1 MKAWPLAAAILLLG
15 AANVALARMARPEP
29 PLVRAPLGDLPL
41 HLAGAWEGSE
51 IRIDA
56 RTLELLQLTDHVM
69 RVYLPAAGGRT
80 DSGGQTGSVDRAQE
94 ASVAPVILYVGY
106 YDDQRTGA
114 TYHSPKN
121 CLPGGGWQI
130 AESGT
135 TALSGREGARF
146 RVNRVVIE
154 KEFDRQLVLY
164 WYQDRGRSIDSE
176 YAAKLYLIW
185 DAMTRNRTDGALVRV
200 STPVV
205 GTAEEAEAHLV
216 RFLDDAWPLLLARLP
231 S

>member
-1 MKAWPLAAAILLLG
+1 MKPWPLAAAILLLG

-29 PLVRAPLGDLPL
+29 PRVRAPLGDLPL

-51 IRIDA
+51 IGIDA
-56 RTLELLQLTDHVM
+56 RTLDVLQLSDHVM
-69 RVYLPAAGGRT
+69 RVYLPVAGGRA
-80 DSGGQTGSVDRAQE
+80 DGGQTGSVDRAQE
-94 ASVAPVILYVGY
+94 PSVAPVFLYVGY

-130 AESGT
+130 AQSGT
-135 TALSGREGARF
+135 TALSGRESVRF
-146 RVNRVVIE
+146 LVNRVVIE

-164 WYQDRGRSIDSE
+164 WYQDRGRSIESE

-185 DAMTRNRTDGALVRV
+185 DSMTRNRTDGALVRV
-200 STPVV
+200 STPIV
-205 GTAEEAEAHLV
+205 GTAEEAEAHAV